1 MVDWSKVPVMT
12 QGPSREEEAAQRAQ
26 EAGTRGQLE
35 QALFPTTV
43 IQQSIPTSLPEA
55 GGLIGG
61 LVAAMFPELRPLAA
75 LTRAAPAVVRPFV
88 PSLAGSTAGTLAG
101 TLGEQAVLG
110 QDIMSSPTAQ
120 KVLENSIANAAF
132 DVGGNLVFSA
142 LGKAIKI
149 GKNELDKLGITK
161 GLFDTEEGAARKAAQ
176 EWLSQRG
183 ATLNKGQLTGNVLDQ
198 ATVGALKSSA
208 GAGEFKTQEAGV
220 SKALQQGAQEV
231 QNTLDTSDAFKTAL
245 KTGDPTQMAVG
256 DRFQSAMAAAETAM
270 KDKYRPTFEK
280 IDADMGLQVSL
291 LPLKKE
297 AQKELDKLSE
307 HKFAGAGVERKKALE
322 EILKQDDNVSL
333 STAHAL
339 RSDLL
344 AGAREAVKE
353 GVPTT
358 ALGGEY
364 TRQAQGIRNAMDN
377 VMVLT
382 FGNEEE
388 KAAARRLGL
397 VGGVDQAGGLRSG
410 QYKEYNV
417 DDLSK
422 LNIGRT
428 KATTSNN
435 ELLREYFNT
444 QEGYKNAMQGFYNG
458 TVSSALKSEPSAVGE
473 YLFNIDRPERLR
485 DAQKAIVQAQKYLPP
500 EVSKGLQAEL
510 QYGYLNKMFGSPD
523 GIVKF
528 SQAMKDDKNFQQ
540 GFNYLF
546 GDPSLRNQ
554 LKELANAAKYGTE
567 AGAAST
573 YLRSKGLIETVGAG
587 TALSAAG
594 LTYLTLPDEV
604 KSKLDASTLAAT
616 AGTLYLTPK
625 LMSKAVTNKASMDV
639 LAMIAKAQ
647 GNPKY
652 AGAVS
657 AKIVDGLQK
666 AGLINSEYLN
676 DVNAKLGQPK
686 QEVPSQQAPAGVD
699 WSKVQVENP

>member
-12 QGPSREEEAAQRAQ
+12 QGPSREEEAAQREQ
-26 EAGTRGQLE
+26 QAGARGQLE

-43 IQQSIPTSLPEA
+43 VQQSIPTSLPET
-55 GGLIGG
+55 GGLLGG
-61 LVAAMFPELRPLAA
+61 VAAVVFPELRPIAA
-75 LTRAAPAVVRPFV
+75 LTRAAPSIVRPFV
-88 PSLAGSTAGTLAG
+88 PSLVGSTAGTVAG
-101 TLGEQAVLG
+101 TLGEQAITG
-110 QDIMSSPTAQ
+110 KDILSSDTAK
-120 KVLENSIANAAF
+120 KVLANSVSNAAF

-149 GKNELDKLGITK
+149 GKGELDNLGITK
-161 GLFDTEEGAARKAAQ
+161 GLFDTEEGAARRAAQ

-183 ATLNKGQLTGNVLDQ
+183 ATLNKGQLTGTVLDQ
-198 ATVGALKSSA
+198 ATVGTLKSSA
-208 GAGEFKTQEAGV
+208 GAGEFRKQEEGV
-220 SKALQQGAQEV
+220 NKALQQGAQDV
-231 QNTLDTSDAFKTAL
+231 QSTLETSDAFKMAL
-245 KTGDPTQMAVG
+245 KTNDPTQMAVG

-291 LPLKKE
+291 LPLKQE
-297 AQKELDKLSE
+297 AQKELDTLAKR
-307 HKFAGAGVERKKALE
+307 KFAGAGAERKKALE
-322 EILKQDDNVSL
+322 EIIKQDDNVSL

-388 KAAARRLGL
+388 KALARKLGL
-397 VGGVDQAGGLRSG
+397 IGGVDQPAGLRSG
-410 QYKEYNV
+410 QYQAFNI

-422 LNIGRT
+422 MNIGRT

-444 QEGYKNAMQGFYNG
+444 QEGYKNAMKGFYNG

-485 DAQKAIVQAQKYLPP
+485 DAQKAIVEAQKYLPAN
-500 EVSKGLQAEL
+500 VSKGLQAEL
-510 QYGYLNKMFGSPD
+510 QYGYLDKMFGSPD
-523 GIVKF
+523 GIQKF
-528 SQAMKDDKNFQQ
+528 AASMKDDKNFQQ

-546 GDPSLRNQ
+546 GDPKIRNQ
-554 LKELANAAKYGTE
+554 LKELANATKYGTE
-567 AGAAST
+567 AGPAST

-587 TALSAAG
+587 TAIGAAG
-594 LTYLTLPDEV
+594 VTYLTLPDEV
-604 KSKLDASTLAAT
+604 KSKLDAATLAAT
-616 AGTLYLTPK
+616 GGTLYLVPK
-625 LMSKAVTNKASMDV
+625 LLSKAVTNKTGMDA
-639 LAMIAKAQ
+639 LAMLAKAQ

-652 AGAVS
+652 AGAMS

-666 AGLINSEYLN
+666 AGLIDSEYVKN
-676 DVNAKLGQPK
+676 VEAMLGQPK
-686 QEVPSQQAPAGVD
+686 QEAPSQQAPTTMD
-699 WSKVQVENP
+699 WSKVPVEQ